1 MTIKWRSKILLAR
14 IETTYGT
21 DSAPTGA
28 EHAVLATDVQL
39 TPMQGN
45 DVSRELDLPWLGG
58 QATIPAEL
66 HMRLTY
72 KVELV
77 PSGTAGTAPAWGPL
91 LRACGVAE
99 VIVAATSVTYNPVSD
114 AHESLTHHLWIGG
127 TRYVMRGCRGNCTL
141 RFTAQ
146 GIPYLEFDFLGLFG
160 TPSEQTRPTPDLTDF
175 LKPDLVTSARTPVFT
190 LGATPFVM
198 RSCALNLGNQVEGRF
213 LVGSESVLITDKAET
228 LECTVEAV
236 PVTTFNPIALAESQS
251 TVALALQHGTAAGRR
266 ATLNVP
272 TAQMQRLQSLENAQ
286 MIKEWP
292 LRMVP
297 LPVTGN
303 DQWTLALT

>member
-1 MTIKWRSKILLAR
+1 MPIRWRSKILLAR
-14 IETTYGT
+14 IEAAYGT
-21 DSAPTGA
+21 DPAPTGA
-28 EHAVLATDVQL
+28 DHAVLATEVSL

-45 DVSRELDLPWLGG
+45 DISRELDLPWMGG

-72 KVELV
+72 RVEMV
-77 PSGTAGTAPAWGPL
+77 PSGAAGTPPAWGPL

-99 VIVAATSVTYNPVSD
+99 VIVEDTSVTYNPVSD
-114 AHESLTHHLWIGG
+114 AHESLSHHLWIGG
-127 TRYVMRGCRGNCTL
+127 TRYVMRGCRGTCVM

-146 GIPYLEFDFLGLFG
+146 AIPYLEFDFLGLF
-160 TPSEQTRPTPDLTDF
+160 TVPTEQTRATPDLTAF

-190 LGATPFVM
+190 LGATSFVM
-198 RSCALNLGNQVEGRF
+198 RNCSLNLGNQVEGRF
-213 LVGSESVLITDKAET
+213 LVGSESILITDKAEA

-236 PVTTFNPIALAESQS
+236 PVTTFNPIALAASQS
-251 TVALALQHGTAAGRR
+251 SVALALQHGNVAGRI
-266 ATLNVP
+266 ATLSAP

-297 LPVTGN
+297 VPVTGN
-303 DQWTLALT
+303 DQWTLTLT

>member
-1 MTIKWRSKILLAR
+1 MPIKWRSKILLAR
-14 IETTYGT
+14 IESVYGT
-21 DSAPTGA
+21 DPGPTGA
-28 EHAVLATDVQL
+28 DHAVLATEVSL

-45 DVSRELDLPWLGG
+45 DVSRELDLPWMGAQG
-58 QATIPAEL
+58 TIPAEL

-72 KVELV
+72 RVEMV
-77 PSGTAGTAPAWGPL
+77 PSGSAGTPPAWGPL
-91 LRACGVAE
+91 LRACAVAE
-99 VIVAATSVTYNPVSD
+99 VIDPGTSVTYNPVSD
-114 AHESLTHHLWIGG
+114 GHESVTHHLWIGG
-127 TRYVMRGCRGNCTL
+127 TRYVMPGCRGTCVM

-146 GIPYLEFDFLGLFG
+146 GIPYLEFDFLGLF
-160 TPSEQTRPTPDLTDF
+160 TVPTEETRATPDLTAF

-198 RSCALNLGNQVEGRF
+198 RNCSLNLGNQVEGRF
-213 LVGSESVLITDKAET
+213 LVGSESILITDKAEA

-236 PVTTFNPIALAESQS
+236 PVSSFNPIALAESQS
-251 TVALALQHGTAAGRR
+251 AVALSLQHGNTAGRI
-266 ATLNVP
+266 ATLSAP

-297 LPVTGN
+297 VPTTGN
-303 DQWTLALT
+303 DQWTLTLT